1 MKAPHPALVVVLAG
15 ISVALHV
22 GKLPP
27 ALPILQREL
36 GVTLV
41 QAGFLLSLVQLAG
54 MTLGMAMGA
63 AADAL
68 GSRRTMVLGLVLLA
82 VAGALGGLA
91 TTPAVLL
98 ALRACEGVGFL
109 MATLPAPA
117 LLRRL
122 VDPARLGAA
131 LGMWGAYMPFGTAA
145 GLLLGPAIIA
155 AAGWSGWW
163 WITAAFS
170 LVMAGWLW
178 RAVPAHC
185 DQRAAAPAASSRGRV
200 ARTLRAPGPWLVCLA
215 FAAYSAQWLAVIGFL
230 PTVYAQSGL
239 PAVYAAPA
247 TALVAA
253 VNMFGNLASGR
264 GLQRGWPPARLLQ
277 AGFIAMAAGAIVA
290 FAPWSTSGGSGV
302 AAARYAGVLVFSAL
316 GGLVPAVLFWLA
328 VRLAPDEASVSTAVG
343 WVQQWS
349 SLGQFAGP
357 PLAALVAERT
367 GGWSGTWWV
376 TGGFA
381 ACGIVIASL
390 IGRRARTNDA
400 AAPAARPH
408 S

>member
-1 MKAPHPALVVVLAG
+1 MKGPSAALVVVLAG
-15 ISVALHV
+15 ISAALHV

-27 ALPILQREL
+27 TLPILQGEL

-68 GSRRTMVLGLVLLA
+68 GGRRTMVAGLVVLA

-91 TTPAVLL
+91 TTPGVLL
-98 ALRACEGVGFL
+98 TLRACEGLGFL

-122 VDPARLGAA
+122 VEPARLAGA
-131 LGMWGAYMPFGTAA
+131 LGLWGAYMPLGTAA
-145 GLLLGPAIIA
+145 GLLLGPAVIA
-155 AAGWSGWW
+155 ATGWSGWW
-163 WITAAFS
+163 WLTAALS
-170 LVMAGWLW
+170 MGMALWLW
-178 RAVPAHC
+178 RALPAHC
-185 DQRAAAPAASSRGRV
+185 DTRAATPVAAHRGRV
-200 ARTLRAPGPWLVCLA
+200 ARTLRAPGPWLVSLA

-253 VNMFGNLASGR
+253 VNMIGNLASGR
-264 GLQRGWPPARLLQ
+264 ALQRGLAPSRLLQ
-277 AGFIAMAAGAIVA
+277 AGYLAMAAGAIVA
-290 FAPWSTSGGSGV
+290 FAPWSTSDGAAV
-302 AAARYAGVLVFSAL
+302 AGARYAGVLVFSAL
-316 GGLVPAVLFWLA
+316 GGLVPATLFWLA
-328 VRLAPDEASVSTAVG
+328 VRLAPDEATVSTTVG

-349 SLGQFAGP
+349 SIGQFAGP
-357 PLAALVAERT
+357 PLAALVAQRT
-367 GGWSGTWWV
+367 GDWSNTWLV
-376 TGGFA
+376 TGALAG
-381 ACGIVIASL
+381 CGICIAFL
-390 IGRRARTNDA
+390 IGRRVRGG
-400 AAPAARPH
+400 P
-408 S
+408 